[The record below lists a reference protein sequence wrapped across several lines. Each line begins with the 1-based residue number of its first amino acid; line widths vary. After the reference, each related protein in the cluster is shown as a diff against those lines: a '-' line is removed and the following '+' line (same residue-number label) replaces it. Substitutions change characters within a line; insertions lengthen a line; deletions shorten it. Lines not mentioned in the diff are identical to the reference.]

1 MHVRPRRLSAA
12 STLLVAVVIVTLV
25 LGGCATVRRTTAVP
39 DLVKITVLQI
49 NDAYQLEPVD
59 DGRRGGMARL
69 ATLVKRLR
77 AANPNTLFVIAGDF
91 LSPSVL
97 STYLKGR
104 QMIAVLD
111 AIGLDAATFGNHEFD
126 FGAAVLVERM
136 RESRFTWISSNVRDP
151 RTGGALGGAQHDR
164 IVTLGGIRVG
174 LLGLTLTETAHR
186 AVGGHEVRFDDTLKT
201 GTATADALRRRGA
214 QLVIAITHQDM
225 AADIELGAKAAI
237 DLIVGGH
244 EHEPLVAES
253 AKAVIT
259 KGGSDARYLVQIDL
273 WVTREG
279 KLVERSWT
287 FHEVSARIPPDPAI
301 ETLIARYTAELDR
314 ELNVPVG
321 RTGVVL
327 DARRQI
333 LRTQETGLGNFIAD
347 VMREAHQ
354 ADVAVMNGG
363 GIRGDK
369 IIPPGELTRRD
380 VYTLVPFSNAVV
392 KVEVTGAALRQM
404 LEHGLAQADNQGGGF
419 LQVSG
424 LRATYAPARPAGQ
437 RVVSLEVGGKP
448 VDPGA
453 RYTVATIE
461 FIANGGDGQPAFRG
475 ARVLVPMTNA
485 PDLPTLT
492 LQAIEA
498 RKTIAP
504 AVEGRLRAVT
514 SSSSRSRFGD
524 QRDDREDRER
534 AAEAEA
540 AVFVRS
546 VGDGLRHG
554 RILNPAPEK
563 IGRSPVTSRDGRKVR
578 APQGRV
584 LANGQGGR
592 PHGQCHRK
600 QTAAVATHAVRVKR

>member
-1 MHVRPRRLSAA
+1 MPPRAHRLVVV
-12 STLLVAVVIVTLV
+12 VAVVLV
-25 LGGCATVRRTTAVP
+25 LLAGCTTLRRTTAVP

-49 NDAYQLEPVD
+49 NDAYQLEAVD

-69 ATLVKRLR
+69 ATLVKQLR

-126 FGAAVLVERM
+126 FGPAVLIDRM
-136 RESRFTWISSNVRDP
+136 RESRFAWISSNVRDP

-186 AVGGHEVRFDDTLKT
+186 AVGGRDVQFDDTLRVGVT
-201 GTATADALRRRGA
+201 TADNLRRRGA
-214 QLVIAITHQDM
+214 QLVVAITHQEM
-225 AADIELGAKAAI
+225 AADIELGNKAAI
-237 DLIVGGH
+237 DLIAGGH

-259 KGGSDARYLVQIDL
+259 KAGSDARYLVQIDL

-279 KLVERSWT
+279 RLVERSWT
-287 FHEVSARIPPDPAI
+287 FHEVSARIPPDPAV
-301 ETLIARYTAELDR
+301 EKLVARYTTELDR
-314 ELNVPVG
+314 ELAAPAG
-321 RTGVVL
+321 RTEVAL
-327 DARRQI
+327 DSRRQI
-333 LRTQETGLGNFIAD
+333 LRTQETGLGNFVAD
-347 VMREAHQ
+347 VMREAHG

-369 IIPPGELTRRD
+369 IIPPGGLIRRD

-404 LEHGLAQADNQGGGF
+404 LEHSLAQADNQGGGF

-424 LRATYAPARPAGQ
+424 VRVTYAPGRPAGQ
-437 RVVSLEVGGKP
+437 RIVSLEVGGKP
-448 VDPGA
+448 VDPAA
-453 RYTVATIE
+453 RYSVATID

-475 ARVLVPMTNA
+475 ARVLVPRTSA
-485 PDLPTLT
+485 PDLPTLV
-492 LQAIEA
+492 LQALEA
-498 RKTIAP
+498 KKTIAP
-504 AVEGRLRAVT
+504 AVEGRIRAV
-514 SSSSRSRFGD
+514 SPRS
-524 QRDDREDRER
+524 QRYTDPRAREDR
-534 AAEAEA
+534 AIAGHFA
-540 AVFVRS
+540 
-546 VGDGLRHG
+546 
-554 RILNPAPEK
+554 
-563 IGRSPVTSRDGRKVR
+563 
-578 APQGRV
+578 
-584 LANGQGGR
+584 
-592 PHGQCHRK
+592 
-600 QTAAVATHAVRVKR
+600 